1 MFFGLI
7 KHLVMTLLAVS
18 LCGCAAL
25 QQQRRDAMRQHSDIE
40 SLKLD
45 VSRLKDRLDG
55 IEAAQESLHGEI
67 SELRGSQAKD
77 NDRLQERLA
86 EIDRKVDLMDR
97 ARDKLRQDI
106 VDTLSSKIAEV
117 MQKQASASRV
127 RVEEGYEH
135 VVKPGETLSQIAAAY
150 GASIDLIIKAN
161 NIRKPDEIRA
171 GQKLFIPE

>member
-1 MFFGLI
+1 
-7 KHLVMTLLAVS
+7 
-18 LCGCAAL
+18 
-25 QQQRRDAMRQHSDIE
+25 
-40 SLKLD
+40 
-45 VSRLKDRLDG
+45 
-55 IEAAQESLHGEI
+55 
-67 SELRGSQAKD
+67 
-77 NDRLQERLA
+77 
-86 EIDRKVDLMDR
+86 MDR